1 LLELR
6 ALEPPWVGGVSAP
19 LAAGVAAV
27 EVPRTLAELGYTGP
41 TAVEATWAWTCP
53 RHLDQ
58 RRDERGPCQEC
69 GTPPLLIAR

>member
-1 LLELR
+1 MLVLV
-6 ALEPPWVGGVSAP
+6 AHVAPGVVGLFAP
-19 LAAGVAAV
+19 LDAGVDAE
-27 EVPRTLAELGYTGP
+27 EVQRTLAELGYTGS